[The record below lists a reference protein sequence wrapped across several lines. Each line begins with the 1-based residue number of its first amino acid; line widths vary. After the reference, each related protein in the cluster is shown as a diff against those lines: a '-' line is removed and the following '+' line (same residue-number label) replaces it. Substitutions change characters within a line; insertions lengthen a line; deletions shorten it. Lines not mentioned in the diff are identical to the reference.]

1 MLIKIQDTVV
11 KYARILTQILQ
22 VDIGIA
28 DENLRYVAIT
38 GHKAQMLNQDISNQ
52 AYIFRR
58 VLETGQPQ
66 VIEMPKHHSICQEC
80 PFRSTCNETFEMSM
94 PIKLNQRVIG
104 VVGLMCFTDEQK
116 QHILDNYDPFYYF
129 LEQITELIALK
140 AMEAEEYAKSLVM
153 INLLESV
160 FERIETGVIVLNEK
174 GGISRIN
181 QIGKKIL
188 RFSQKE
194 ISKSRV
200 QLEETGEKML
210 DMLEYLLSIGNN
222 QYRLFGKQY
231 DIHVDQYSK
240 ILLFNDADIS
250 SAPSLSIISKKK
262 NLGIQRLLGSS
273 PKIEELRRKIL
284 IIASSSSSVLFTGED
299 GTEKKTFAMAL
310 YEESDRHDE
319 PFVAFNCASVP
330 QDKLDEELFGSVQTS
345 DDKREAGKAIGK
357 IESAGKGT
365 IFLDEITRLPL
376 SLQYKL
382 LNVLDS
388 KKITRIGA
396 SKQIS
401 VRARFLFAC
410 NREIQQMVRD
420 GDFRKDL
427 YYRMNIIPIDIPS
440 LRERKTDIQVI
451 AKSFIRQSAKTLG
464 KTITMI
470 SDEFWAA
477 VENYSWPGNIF
488 ELRNTMEFV
497 VNMLPYSGVLDA
509 YLLPNQISGQDQR
522 PQSDD
527 LNLKRLEKAAI
538 IKAIDKYGNNKQQIA
553 EELGIGIATLYR
565 KLNQYD
571 L

>member
-52 AYIFRR
+52 AYIFRH

-80 PFRSTCNETFEMSM
+80 PFRITCTETFEMSM
-94 PIKLNQRVIG
+94 PIKLNQKVIG

-116 QHILDNYDPFYYF
+116 QHILDNYEPFYYF

-153 INLLESV
+153 INLLESI
-160 FERIETGVIVLNEK
+160 FERIETGVIVLDEK

-188 RFSQKE
+188 RSSQKE
-194 ISKSRV
+194 ISKSRI

-240 ILLFNDADIS
+240 ILLFNDADLS
-250 SAPSLSIISKKK
+250 SAPSLSIVSKKK
-262 NLGIQRLLGSS
+262 NLGIQRLLGFS
-273 PKIEELRRKIL
+273 PKIEELRRQIL

-330 QDKLDEELFGSVQTS
+330 QDKLEEELFGFVQVS
-345 DDKREAGKAIGK
+345 DNKQGASKSIGK

-388 KKITRIGA
+388 KKVTRIGA
-396 SKQIS
+396 SKPIP

-420 GDFRKDL
+420 GSFRKDL

-497 VNMLPYSGVLDA
+497 VNMLPYSGILDA
-509 YLLPNQISGQDQR
+509 HLLPNQISGQDQR
-522 PQSDD
+522 TQSDD
-527 LNLKRLEKAAI
+527 LNLKRLEKATI
-538 IKAIDKYGNNKQQIA
+538 IKAIDKYGNDKQQIA

-565 KLNQYD
+565 KLSQYD